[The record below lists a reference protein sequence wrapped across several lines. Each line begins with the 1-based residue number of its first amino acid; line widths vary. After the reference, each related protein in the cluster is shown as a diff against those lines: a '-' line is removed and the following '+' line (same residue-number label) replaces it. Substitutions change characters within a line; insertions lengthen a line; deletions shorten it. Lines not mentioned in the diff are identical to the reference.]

1 MISTVTITRES
12 TADVVVEHPDDW
24 TDAQI
29 LGAVKNRAIDI
40 AAEAPMWNASTR
52 TTIAGV
58 AVGEDARD
66 EMDDEYMMQRQPID
80 LTDNDLDPPAEPT
93 IDEEEQDV

>member
-1 MISTVTITRES
+1 MISTVTITRAS

-40 AAEAPMWNASTR
+40 AAEAPMWNASNR
-52 TTIAGV
+52 TTIGGV

-66 EMDDEYMMQRQPID
+66 ELDDEYMAQRQPIE
-80 LTDNDLDPPAEPT
+80 LTDDDLDPPDEPM
-93 IDEEEQDV
+93 IEEEQDA